1 MDIFRIEIITA
12 QERNSAITTVK
23 DVIVSVGGW
32 IVSHQLFSNTSASIN
47 FEVAYRA
54 VDSMIDKLERL
65 DLHPT
70 IINDCD
76 RDKDGELMGGVAL
89 IFIHDEPEM
98 KRDVP
103 PFG

>member
-12 QERNSAITTVK
+12 QERNSAITKVK
-23 DVIVSVGGW
+23 DVITSVGGW
-32 IVSHQLFSNTSASIN
+32 ITSHQLFSNTSASIS
-47 FEVAYRA
+47 FEVSYRD
-54 VDSMIDKLERL
+54 VDEMIEKLERL

-70 IINDCD
+70 IINDCA
-76 RDKDGELMGGVAL
+76 RDKDGELRGGVAL
-89 IFIHDEPEM
+89 IFIHDEPEL

>member
-12 QERNSAITTVK
+12 QERNSAITKVK
-23 DVIVSVGGW
+23 DVITSVGGW
-32 IVSHQLFSNTSASIN
+32 VTSHQLFSNTSASIN
-47 FEVAYRA
+47 FEVGYRA
-54 VDSMIDKLERL
+54 VDDMIDKLERL
-65 DLHPT
+65 HLHPT
-70 IINDCD
+70 IINDCE